1 MLHGQSTNV
10 YLTKCVIDLILQT
23 CMTIAI
29 QLIIFAAASGIISTF
44 GWQWMDRIAIM
55 ISSIAVVKIVV
66 KKSSYFL
73 VSTLKI
79 LISSFSETH
88 FRIKVCDKKRC
99 FDLNTQINS
108 LFQTCLMTSSL
119 FQTDVK
125 RVVKGFSFLMV
136 LLIMIKN

>member
-1 MLHGQSTNV
+1 MLHEQSTNV
-10 YLTKCVIDLILQT
+10 YLTKCVIDLILQF
-23 CMTIAI
+23 CLSIAMK
-29 QLIIFAAASGIISTF
+29 LIIIAVAPGIISTF
-44 GWQWMDRIAIM
+44 GWQWMNRIAIT
-55 ISSIAVVKIVV
+55 ISSVAISRIVVKIY
-66 KKSSYFL
+66 SYFL

>member
-1 MLHGQSTNV
+1 MLHEQSTNV
-10 YLTKCVIDLILQT
+10 YLTKCVIDLILQV
-23 CMTIAI
+23 CLAIALK
-29 QLIIFAAASGIISTF
+29 LIIIAAASGIISTF

-55 ISSIAVVKIVV
+55 IASIAVVKIVV
-66 KKSSYFL
+66 KKTSYFL

-88 FRIKVCDKKRC
+88 FRIKACDKKRC

-108 LFQTCLMTSSL
+108 LFQTRLMTSSL

-125 RVVKGFSFLMV
+125 SVVKGFSFLMV
-136 LLIMIKN
+136 LSIMIKN